1 MANARIVV
9 MKFETAAAAERFVG
23 HLLDVSE
30 DAIQADTSVA
40 FLTSR
45 STNSLINEVFDDGFE
60 YGLDYSFSLSTT

>member
-1 MANARIVV
+1 MANARIVI
-9 MKFETAAAAERFVG
+9 MKFETAAAAERFIG

-30 DAIQADTSVA
+30 DAIRANTSVA

-45 STNSLINEVFDDGFE
+45 STNDLINEVHDDGFE